1 MKKMDS
7 EPRAERRGEMGG
19 KNNENRGGAERSR
32 APKNF
37 SAPGHGEFYGKG
49 RGGNPTE
56 KKKNFRRDTAFRA
69 PLENPVAEGG
79 DGVVVGRNAVRELL
93 AGGRAIDKIFVSSG
107 DREGSITVL
116 VAEAIARGI
125 PVIEAERHKL
135 DVLACGE
142 RHQGIVAM
150 AAEKEYV
157 SVDDLL
163 AIAEER
169 GEAPFLLI
177 ADKIED
183 PYNLGAMI
191 RCAEG
196 AGAHGLIIPKRHAAG
211 LSAAVTKS
219 SAGAIEHMAVA
230 KVVNIA
236 QTVDYLK
243 EKGVWIYAAEAD
255 GQPFYEHDY
264 KTATAI
270 VFGSEGDGVSPLV
283 RQKCDFAVSIPMYGK
298 VTSFNV
304 STASAV
310 ILCEVAKQRHAG
322 KK

>member
-1 MKKMDS
+1 MKNFDS
-7 EPRAERRGEMGG
+7 GDRGDSSGNHFSGNGRKSAPERRDSS
-19 KNNENRGGAERSR
+19 RG
-32 APKNF
+32 F
-37 SAPGHGEFYGKG
+37 SPDG
-49 RGGNPTE
+49 RGNRNSGNRAGAYENKSREP
-56 KKKNFRRDTAFRA
+56 RRDTAFRA
-69 PLENPVAEGG
+69 PLETPVPEGS
-79 DGVVVGRNAVRELL
+79 DGVIVGRNAVKELL
-93 AGGRAIDKIFVSSG
+93 AGGRAVDKIFVSSG

-125 PVIEAERHKL
+125 PVIEAERRKL
-135 DVLACGE
+135 DTLACGE

-163 AIAEER
+163 EIAAGR
-169 GEAPFLLI
+169 GEAPFLVI

-196 AGAHGLIIPKRHAAG
+196 AGAHGLIIPKRHATG

-230 KVVNIA
+230 KVANIA

-243 EKGVWIYAAEAD
+243 EKGVWTYAAEAG

-264 KTATAI
+264 KTGTAV

-283 RQKCDFAVSIPMYGK
+283 KQKCDFAVSIPMYGK

-310 ILCEVAKQRHAG
+310 ILCEVAKQRHPD
-322 KK
+322 KI